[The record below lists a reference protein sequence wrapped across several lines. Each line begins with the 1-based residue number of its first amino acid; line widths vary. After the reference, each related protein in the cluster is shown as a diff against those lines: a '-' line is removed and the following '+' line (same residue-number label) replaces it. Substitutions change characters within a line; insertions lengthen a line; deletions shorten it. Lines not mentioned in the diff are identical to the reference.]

1 MATLHA
7 YYHEDVLLDSLIK
20 MPSPAAAPEMFA
32 GIS

>member
-7 YYHEDVLLDSLIK
+7 YYHEHALLDSLIK
-20 MPSPAAAPEMFA
+20 MPSPATAPEVLV

>member
-7 YYHEDVLLDSLIK
+7 YHHEHVLLDSLIK
-20 MPSPAAAPEMFA
+20 MPSPATTTEMLV